1 MIPRRYTF
9 EILSH
14 FTDSEL
20 EYEKLVEFNSAEGQ
34 QELYNYCHR
43 PKRTI
48 LEVLADFPHAVAKIP
63 IEYLFEIFQP
73 IRPRAF
79 SIASASE
86 VCRSV
91 R

>member
-1 MIPRRYTF
+1 MVPRRYTF

-20 EYEKLVEFNSAEGQ
+20 EQEKLTEFTTAEGQ
-34 QELYNYCHR
+34 QELYTYCNR

-48 LEVLADFPHAVAKIP
+48 LEVLADFPHALAKIP
-63 IEYLFEIFQP
+63 VEYLFEIFQP

-79 SIASASE
+79 SIASSSK
-86 VCRSV
+86 VVLS
-91 R
+91 